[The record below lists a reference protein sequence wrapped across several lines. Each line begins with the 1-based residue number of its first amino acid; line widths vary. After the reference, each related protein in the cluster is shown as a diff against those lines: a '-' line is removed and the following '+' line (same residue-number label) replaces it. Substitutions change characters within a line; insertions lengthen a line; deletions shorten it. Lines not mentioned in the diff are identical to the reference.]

1 MRSHL
6 LVPVDLFELQTSE
19 KAINEAKHIARRD
32 DAKLSVI
39 TVIPSWPEDLRRSP
53 SDYKPDFQAYLDKI
67 REDLDV
73 EGIFKVGGS
82 ISGRITEA
90 IQDCGI
96 DLVVMSS
103 HNPRFTDRIIG
114 SNAAHVV
121 LHAPCSVMVVR

>member
-1 MRSHL
+1 LRHHL
-6 LVPVDLFELQTSE
+6 LVPVDLFDRQTCE
-19 KAINEAKHIARRD
+19 KAIDEAKHIARRD
-32 DAKLSVI
+32 AAKLSVI
-39 TVIPSWPEDLRRSP
+39 TVVPSWPEDLRRTP
-53 SDYKPDFQAYLDKI
+53 NDYKPDFQAYLDKI

-73 EGIFKVGGS
+73 EGIFEVGGS

-90 IQDCGI
+90 VRARDI

-103 HNPRFTDRIIG
+103 HNPRLTDHFIG